1 MVVKDGGII
10 MDNNGLEE
18 VTLVAFDGGFNGG
31 GGGRGGGRK
40 EGYPPSICP
49 APVSG

>member
-1 MVVKDGGII
+1 MIVVVKDGGII
-10 MDNNGLEE
+10 MDNNELEE

-31 GGGRGGGRK
+31 GWGGRK

>member
-1 MVVKDGGII
+1 

-18 VTLVAFDGGFNGG
+18 VTLVAFDGAFNGG
-31 GGGRGGGRK
+31 GGAGGGRK
-40 EGYPPSICP
+40 GYPPSICP